1 MIDSGGEQLSTS
13 EAAARCIAA
22 FDHCLQQPTPDIR
35 ATSLIE
41 DELARFSLWTSYLKV
56 FVAGRASLD
65 HRLREAPDVLQLVLG
80 LLEALEHRI
89 QDCQY
94 CFRLPTV
101 HDLLCLLWH
110 MVDRDMRFECLSF
123 PRDIIVRI

>member
-22 FDHCLQQPTPDIR
+22 FDHCLQQPMPDIR
-35 ATSLIE
+35 ATSLLE

-56 FVAGRASLD
+56 FVAGRALD

-80 LLEALEHRI
+80 LLEALEHRV

-94 CFRLPTV
+94 DFRLPTV
-101 HDLLCLLWH
+101 HDLFCSLWH
-110 MVDRDMRFECLSF
+110 VVDHHMRFECLSF
-123 PRDIIVRI
+123 PQDMIVQI